1 MASGMGM
8 KLEKSEPIQAGLKPE
23 PPSKLAEHDVGFG
36 KDGKPSDSPA
46 SVLNAAT
53 ITSGTKGENG
63 HDSNGKLDVY
73 NPPTNG
79 YGYYYPGYGGPY
91 GQLDDQ
97 GFFQT
102 DGSIAGMQSDNGSL
116 VYFYPG
122 YDPYSTGAVLGVDG
136 QTVGQQPYYSSTGYL
151 QNPMS
156 YGSEALSY
164 YPWDSTYMGNMPN
177 GNAAY
182 GNGKY
187 GPGSNGLSK
196 SNGLST
202 TQPNGNLGGKFPK
215 GTNTQ
220 PTRPLNKV
228 PPLGSEFSA
237 GYFKGY
243 QPMGK
248 FSPFNGQ
255 KQVPFSPNGF
265 VNYRQNGRMWNGN
278 YRNKP
283 RDRTSKN
290 GDFENATEL
299 ACGPRASNRSNP
311 LDPSAKKED
320 LEVTACGDQYNLPDF
335 EIDYAH
341 AKFYVIKS
349 YNEDDIHKSIKYN
362 VWASTPNGNRKLDE
376 AFRTAQEKSSQPG
389 GTNCPIFLF
398 FSVNGSGQFVGLAEM
413 IGQVDF
419 NKDMDF
425 WQLNKWNGF
434 FPVKWHVVK
443 DIPNNQLRHII
454 LENNEHRPVTFSRDT
469 QEILMKQG
477 LEMLSIFKTYSPKS
491 SLLDD
496 FTFYETRE
504 KSGNAKKNVKPTTG
518 EAETLENGDITKDAK
533 TGEERSEDDVKTGK
547 GANSPSSLADLTK
560 NLSLNGCNLKEN
572 SVMKPIENGLPTAV
586 VVAAAAP

>member
-1 MASGMGM
+1 MATGMGM
-8 KLEKSEPIQAGLKPE
+8 KLEKSEPIQVGLKSE
-23 PPSKLAEHDVGFG
+23 PPSKLVEHDVGSG
-36 KDGKPSDSPA
+36 KDGKPFDSPV
-46 SVLNAAT
+46 SIPNGAT
-53 ITSGTKGENG
+53 ITSGIKGENG

-102 DGSIAGMQSDNGSL
+102 DGSIASDNGSL

-122 YDPYSTGAVLGVDG
+122 YDPYATGAVLGVDG

-151 QNPMS
+151 HNPMS
-156 YGSEALSY
+156 YGSEVMSC

-177 GNAAY
+177 GNAPY
-182 GNGKY
+182 G
-187 GPGSNGLSK
+187 NGLSK
-196 SNGLST
+196 SNGLNS
-202 TQPNGNLGGKFPK
+202 TQPNGNLGSKFSK
-215 GTNTQ
+215 ATNAQ
-220 PTRPLNKV
+220 PARPLNKV
-228 PPLGSEFSA
+228 PPLGSDFSA

-243 QPMGK
+243 PPVGK
-248 FSPFNGQ
+248 YSPFNGQ
-255 KQVPFSPNGF
+255 KQAPFSPNGF

-283 RDRTSKN
+283 RDRTSRN

-299 ACGPRASNRSNP
+299 ACGPRASNRSTP
-311 LDPSAKKED
+311 LDPYTKKED
-320 LEVTACGDQYNLPDF
+320 LEGTACADQYNLPDF
-335 EIDYAH
+335 EIEHAN

-376 AFRTAQEKSSQPG
+376 AFRSAQEKSSEAG
-389 GTNCPIFLF
+389 GTSCPIFLF

-413 IGQVDF
+413 VGQVDF

-425 WQLNKWNGF
+425 WQLSKWNGF

-454 LENNEHRPVTFSRDT
+454 LENNENRPVTFSRDT

-477 LEMLSIFKTYSPKS
+477 LEMLSIFKSYSPKS
-491 SLLDD
+491 SLLED

-504 KSGNAKKNVKPTTG
+504 KSVNAKKNSKATTG
-518 EAETLENGDITKDAK
+518 EAEKLENGDIAKDAK
-533 TGEERSEDDVKTGK
+533 TGEERAGDDTKTGK

-560 NLSLNGCNLKEN
+560 NLSLNGCSLKEN
-572 SVMKPIENGLPTAV
+572 SVMKPIENGLPAAV